1 MGTNHFGPFLFT
13 ELILPL
19 LKKAA
24 VQGKPKPRYLIKL
37 LTIIANTPGS
47 NTNQLNIA
55 TYHHNY

>member
-24 VQGKPKPRYLIKL
+24 VQGKPKPR
-37 LTIIANTPGS
+37 
-47 NTNQLNIA
+47 
-55 TYHHNY
+55 

>member
-1 MGTNHFGPFLFT
+1 MQMGTNHFGPFLFT

-37 LTIIANTPGS
+37 LTIIAKYILIGMHLYSAINM
-47 NTNQLNIA
+47 
-55 TYHHNY
+55 

>member
-37 LTIIANTPGS
+37 LTIIAKYILIGMHLYSAINM
-47 NTNQLNIA
+47 
-55 TYHHNY
+55 